1 MIKAINLHLEAWKWT
16 LNSIS
21 KGKFLVYF
29 VPGLIASLFFASLYS
44 LTREIETALGFVKYV
59 PLIGEYIYSAVSGT
73 FGLIYFIFLQI
84 YMFTVLT
91 LLSPFNT
98 LLSEAVDTEITSRTY
113 SFSFAQVIKDFL
125 RMIFI
130 VFLALAMEFFFMIA
144 WWIISM
150 IFGLGILDSLM
161 YFLISAFFFGFAFY
175 DYSLER
181 SKKGLIDSLGFS
193 FSKLPVMILSGTG
206 FLLIYYIPFVG
217 VMLAPVLT
225 TIVSSYIYT
234 TQYSEQQ

>member
-29 VPGLIASLFFASLYS
+29 IPGLIASLFFASLYT

-113 SFSFAQVIKDFL
+113 SFSIAQVIKDFL

-130 VFLALAMEFFFMIA
+130 VFLALVMELFFMIA
-144 WWIISM
+144 WWIISW

-181 SKKGLIDSLGFS
+181 SKKGVIDSLGFS
-193 FSKLPVMILSGTG
+193 FSKLPVMILSGT
-206 FLLIYYIPFVG
+206 
-217 VMLAPVLT
+217 
-225 TIVSSYIYT
+225 
-234 TQYSEQQ
+234 

>member
-29 VPGLIASLFFASLYS
+29 IPGLIASLFFASLYT

-113 SFSFAQVIKDFL
+113 SFSIAQVIKDFL

-130 VFLALAMEFFFMIA
+130 VFLALFMEFFFMIA
-144 WWIISM
+144 WWIISW

-181 SKKGLIDSLGFS
+181 SKKGVIDSLGFS
-193 FSKLPVMILSGTG
+193 FSKLPVMILSGT
-206 FLLIYYIPFVG
+206 
-217 VMLAPVLT
+217 
-225 TIVSSYIYT
+225 
-234 TQYSEQQ
+234 

>member
-29 VPGLIASLFFASLYS
+29 IPGLIASLFFASLYT

-113 SFSFAQVIKDFL
+113 SFSNAQVIKDFL

-130 VFLALAMEFFFMIA
+130 VFLALVMEFFFMIA
-144 WWIISM
+144 WWIISW

-181 SKKGLIDSLGFS
+181 SKKGVIDSLGFS